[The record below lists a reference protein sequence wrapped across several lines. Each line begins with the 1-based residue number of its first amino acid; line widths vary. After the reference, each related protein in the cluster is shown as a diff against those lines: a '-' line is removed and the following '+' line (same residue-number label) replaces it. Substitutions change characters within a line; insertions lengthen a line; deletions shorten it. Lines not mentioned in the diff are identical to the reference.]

1 MSFVKK
7 SIVVEMERL
16 FLKYEEFLT
25 IRPWIK
31 SLSLLNCLVL
41 TLFET

>member
-16 FLKYEEFLT
+16 FLKYEEFSQYDFH
-25 IRPWIK
+25 IIIPFDYF
-31 SLSLLNCLVL
+31 N
-41 TLFET
+41 